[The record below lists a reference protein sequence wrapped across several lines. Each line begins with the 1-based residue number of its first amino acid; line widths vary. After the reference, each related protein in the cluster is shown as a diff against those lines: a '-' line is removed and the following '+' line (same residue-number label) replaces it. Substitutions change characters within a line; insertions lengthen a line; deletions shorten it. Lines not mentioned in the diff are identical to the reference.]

1 MINSINY
8 KNNILENLIKNQ
20 KDIIDSKSKLVL
32 SDLKR
37 LTNNLSQDI
46 FGDTCSLWNG
56 PVLVANNKEYISFFI
71 NGKKVSL
78 NRILYKNYVG
88 ELEDKEYLKFS
99 CINKG
104 RCCTLNHFYKVNKK
118 IKKDEVKEEPLENV
132 TYEKKKTKSN
142 IVSF

>member
-1 MINSINY
+1 MTNSVNY

-20 KDIIDSKSKLVL
+20 KETIDIKCKLVL

-46 FGDTCSLWNG
+46 FQETCSLWDG

-88 ELEDKEYLKFS
+88 ELDDNEYLKFS
-99 CINKG
+99 CSNKG
-104 RCCTLNHFYKVNKK
+104 RCCAIKHFYKVNKK
-118 IKKDEVKEEPLENV
+118 IKKDKIKEEPVKNLNIE
-132 TYEKKKTKSN
+132 TKKIISN